1 MFYNGIKEFNEIKT
15 KIISD
20 FAGVNYKPDF
30 IFFCVDFDGTLVKI
44 CKNPLDVYAPEQLK
58 SFLKT
63 AGKIKNVIFCV
74 ITGRE
79 LKDIQNRVG
88 ICKNIVYSGN
98 HGFEIKSYY
107 DSLKI
112 DFLVKNTEK
121 YIPLIKKALN
131 EINKF
136 RKTVLQNLIVEDKKF
151 SISMHYRLLNYGET
165 KILKK
170 YVKNLLSENPLFD
183 EYLHIIKGKKI
194 LEIRPDIDWNKGRAC
209 DYITETFVKTAKI
222 VNGNP
227 SEKFKESNKI
237 NILRVNIGDDIT
249 DETMFSDNY
258 NIETGNMSATVKT
271 VNCVIGKKKS
281 FADIYLDGYK
291 YTPFFIENILSIF
304 NF

>member
-1 MFYNGIKEFNEIKT
+1 MLYNGIKEFNQIKT
-15 KIISD
+15 NIISG
-20 FAGVNYKPDF
+20 FSGLTYKPDF
-30 IFFCVDFDGTLVKI
+30 IILCVDFDGTLVEI
-44 CKNPLDVYAPEQLK
+44 CKNPLDVYAPERLK

-63 AGKIKNVIFCV
+63 VGKIKNVILCV
-74 ITGRE
+74 ITGRG
-79 LKDIQNRVG
+79 LNDIQNRVG
-88 ICKNIVYSGN
+88 ISENIVYSGN

-112 DFLVKNTEK
+112 DFLVKNTGK

-170 YVKNLLSENPLFD
+170 YIKNLISENPLFNG
-183 EYLHIIKGKKI
+183 YLHITKGKKI
-194 LEIRPDIDWNKGRAC
+194 IEIRPDIDWNKGRAC
-209 DYITETFVKTAKI
+209 DYITETFVKTVKI

-227 SEKFKESNKI
+227 GEKYGESNKI

-258 NIETGNMSATVKT
+258 NIKTGNMSVAVKT

-291 YTPFFIENILSIF
+291 YTPVFIENILSIF